1 MKYIKLFYVRSN
13 THRVLTHA
21 VTYNTKYVL
30 YVFVLSIRIIIIHY
44 TRDCQIWYTRGNTI
58 YIYIYIYCVYIH
70 IYIYITQLPAR
81 GKLGYNVQ
89 RGRLELAAPFGLA

>member
-44 TRDCQIWYTRGNTI
+44 TRDCQIWYTTGNI
-58 YIYIYIYCVYIH
+58 IIHLYIYIK
-70 IYIYITQLPAR
+70 QLPAR
-81 GKLGYNVQ
+81 GELG
-89 RGRLELAAPFGLA
+89 

>member
-30 YVFVLSIRIIIIHY
+30 YVFVLSIY
-44 TRDCQIWYTRGNTI
+44 
-58 YIYIYIYCVYIH
+58 V
-70 IYIYITQLPAR
+70 L
-81 GKLGYNVQ
+81 
-89 RGRLELAAPFGLA
+89 